1 MMSEIHVRG
10 LADLQKFLDQLPAKL
25 ETNVMR
31 GALRAGANVIKNEA
45 KQNAPVQDGDLKAS
59 IRVSARIDRQRGAVV
74 ASVKAGDKKAWYAHI
89 IEFTGA
95 KAHKIYARKGSALAF
110 AGGRYSS
117 VNHPGMQA
125 RPFLRPALDARAQDA
140 VVAAG
145 NYIKQRLQN
154 KHGLDTSDIVI
165 EAGE

>member
-1 MMSEIHVRG
+1 MSSIHVKG
-10 LADLQKFLDQLPAKL
+10 LADLQKFLEQLPSRL
-25 ETNVMR
+25 EANVMR
-31 GALRAGANVIKNEA
+31 GALRAGANVIKAEA
-45 KQNAPVQDGDLKAS
+45 KENAPVQDGDLKAS
-59 IRVSARIDRQRGAVV
+59 IRVSSKIDRKNGKVV
-74 ASVKAGDKKAWYAHI
+74 VSVKAGDKRAWYAHI

-95 KAHKIYARKGSALAF
+95 KAHKIYARKGSSLAF
-110 AGGRYSS
+110 AGGLYSS

-125 RPFLRPALDARAQDA
+125 RTFLRPALDARAQDA

-154 KHGLDTSDIVI
+154 KHGLDTSDVVI